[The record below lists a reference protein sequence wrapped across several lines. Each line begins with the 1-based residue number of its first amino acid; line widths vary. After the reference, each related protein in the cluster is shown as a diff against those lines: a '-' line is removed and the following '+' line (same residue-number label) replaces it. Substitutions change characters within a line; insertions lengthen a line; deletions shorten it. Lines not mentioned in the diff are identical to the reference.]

1 MKYTTV
7 IFDMD
12 GTILYTLDDL
22 TDSANYALKKMGYPL
37 KSVEQVKGFVGN
49 GVKKMLERCM
59 PASYTKEEF
68 DKSYAYFSEY
78 YKVHCND
85 KTSIYKG
92 VKEVIARLKEN
103 SYKTAVVSNK
113 DDYAVKELCK
123 TFFNGLFDS
132 ELGVTDGIAKKPA
145 PDLCE
150 IALKELNSSKSEA
163 VYIGDSDVDF
173 MTAKNTGLKFIGI
186 SWGFKGRE
194 FLEKLGAETV
204 VDNPEEIFAL
214 LSGENNV

>member
-22 TDSANYALKKMGYPL
+22 TDAVNYALTKTGYAL

-49 GVKKMLERCM
+49 GVKKMLERCL
-59 PASYTKEEF
+59 PPSCTKEEF
-68 DKSYAYFSEY
+68 DKSYEYFSEY
-78 YKVHCND
+78 YKTHCYD
-85 KTSIYKG
+85 KTRSYKG
-92 VKEVIARLKEN
+92 VKELITRLKEN

-123 TFFNGLFDS
+123 IFFNGLFDS
-132 ELGVTDGIAKKPA
+132 ELGVTDGINKKPA

-150 IALKELNSSKSEA
+150 IALKELNSDKSEA
-163 VYIGDSDVDF
+163 VYVGDSDVDF
-173 MTAKNTGLKFIGI
+173 MTAKNTGLKFIGV

-194 FLEKLGAETV
+194 FLEKLGSETV
-204 VDNPEEIFAL
+204 VDNPEEIFTVV
-214 LSGENNV
+214 SGENDV

>member
-22 TDSANYALKKMGYPL
+22 TDAVNYALKKMGYPL
-37 KSVEQVKGFVGN
+37 KNVEQVKGFVGN
-49 GVKKMLERCM
+49 GVKKLIERCLPQM
-59 PASYTKEEF
+59 ATKEEF
-68 DKSYAYFSEY
+68 DKSYDYFSEY
-78 YKVHCND
+78 YKVHCYD
-85 KTSIYKG
+85 KTRSYRG
-92 VKEVIARLKEN
+92 VKELIALLKEK
-103 SYKTAVVSNK
+103 SFKTAVVSNK

-132 ELGVTDGIAKKPA
+132 ELGVTDSIAKKPA

-150 IALKELNSSKSEA
+150 IALKELNSTKSEA
-163 VYIGDSDVDF
+163 VYVGDSDVDF
-173 MTAKNTGLKFIGI
+173 MTAKNTGLKFIGV

-194 FLEKLGAETV
+194 FLENLGSETV
-204 VDNPEEIFAL
+204 VDNPEEIFTL
-214 LSGENNV
+214 LSGEKNV